1 MSVPEEIGRY
11 RVQRRLG
18 TGAFAVVWLAH
29 DERLHADVA
38 VKVMADNWS
47 YRLDIRERFV
57 AEARLLRRAN
67 SGGVVQVFDIG
78 DLPDGRPYFV
88 MEYADH
94 GTLDDVLTAG
104 ELDVD
109 EALRLTAEAA
119 RGAAALHDAD
129 IVHRDIKPS
138 NILLKGRPGGHER
151 VLIADLGLAKN
162 LAQASGLTVIAGSSG
177 YMAPEQAEP
186 YDGIDARADVYSL
199 GAVLHHLLTGTV
211 PGPPGKV
218 LPADEL
224 RPGLPA
230 PVVAAVRR
238 AMEPDREER
247 WESARA
253 FTDELERLRKLPES
267 SSGTAGPGPAGG
279 SQGPG
284 APGGATGPSASAL
297 GGSPV
302 PSAPGGSPMPGGDGG
317 APASSASSS
326 SVPGG
331 SPAPA
336 APGGSP
342 APPVPG
348 DAAVPP
354 GPAGPPVPGAGG
366 GSPMSPGPGGWPVP
380 EDPGGSPVPSA
391 SQPFSPA
398 PAGYPEFAPYPEE
411 ATFPG
416 EAGFPGADAS
426 PGADGHPRLAPAGES
441 AASFAS
447 PHVSGVSGPSASG
460 ASPVPAAAGGGP
472 DAAAPGRT
480 RRPRTL
486 RTVLTVLTAVVVV
499 AGAGTALTLWERRP
513 PSTERVSDAT
523 GKLSVEV
530 PHAWAVQLADSGWSP
545 GALGLDSTHRAGLTV
560 ADSVAGWSDLRTDD
574 SGVFA
579 GAAGSGADSAA
590 ELTAKVK
597 KSTHPGCRDSGTA
610 TYSDSRWRG
619 TVRTWDSCGT
629 AGRSLK
635 EVALVPVAKGSPPV
649 YVQIRCAESF
659 GKDATDRILRSVRTA
674 A

>member
-11 RVQRRLG
+11 RVLRRLG

-94 GTLDDVLTAG
+94 GTLDDLLTAG
-104 ELDVD
+104 ELGVD

-224 RPGLPA
+224 RPGLPG

-238 AMEPDREER
+238 AMEPDREGR
-247 WESARA
+247 WESAQA
-253 FTDELERLRKLPES
+253 FTAELERLRELTAS
-267 SSGTAGPGPAGG
+267 AASAASAATGAATAGPPLSAAPA
-279 SQGPG
+279 
-284 APGGATGPSASAL
+284 ASPVPTVVA
-297 GGSPV
+297 GSPV
-302 PSAPGGSPMPGGDGG
+302 PSAPVGSP
-317 APASSASSS
+317 
-326 SVPGG
+326 VPGAQGSSPVPPVAAG
-331 SPAPA
+331 SPVPA
-336 APGGSP
+336 APGS
-342 APPVPG
+342 
-348 DAAVPP
+348 
-354 GPAGPPVPGAGG
+354 
-366 GSPMSPGPGGWPVP
+366 
-380 EDPGGSPVPSA
+380 SPVPPVAAGSPIPSDPVAPSVPAASA
-391 SQPFSPA
+391 VRPFSPESTRS
-398 PAGYPEFAPYPEE
+398 AGSPEPLASPESPLYPETLASSGSAGSAGSFTSPELPGPPAP
-411 ATFPG
+411 T
-416 EAGFPGADAS
+416 
-426 PGADGHPRLAPAGES
+426 
-441 AASFAS
+441 
-447 PHVSGVSGPSASG
+447 
-460 ASPVPAAAGGGP
+460 ASPVPAAPGGGP
-472 DAAAPGRT
+472 VATPPTRT
-480 RRPRTL
+480 RRPRTV
-486 RTVLTVLTAVVVV
+486 RTVLTVLTAVAV
-499 AGAGTALTLWERRP
+499 AVGAGTALTLRERKP

-523 GKLSVEV
+523 GKLSVTV

-545 GALGLDSTHRAGLTV
+545 GVLGLAGAHRPGLTV
-560 ADSVAGWSDLRTDD
+560 AHSVAGWSDLRTDD
-574 SGVFA
+574 DGVFA
-579 GAAGSGADSAA
+579 GTTDPGTKSSAA
-590 ELTAKVK
+590 LTAKVK
-597 KSTHPGCRDSGTA
+597 KSTHPGCRDAGTKEYA
-610 TYSDSRWRG
+610 DSRWHG

-629 AGRSLK
+629 GGRSLK
-635 EVALVPVAKGSPPV
+635 EVALVPVAKGGTPV
-649 YVQIRCAESF
+649 YVQIRCAETF
-659 GKDATDRILRSVRTA
+659 GADGTDGILRSVRTA

>member
-1 MSVPEEIGRY
+1 MHDSHMSVPEEIGRY
-11 RVQRRLG
+11 RVLRRLG

-94 GTLDDVLTAG
+94 GTLDDLLTAG
-104 ELDVD
+104 ELGVD

-230 PVVAAVRR
+230 PVVAAVQR
-238 AMEPDREER
+238 AMEPDRENR

-253 FTDELERLRKLPES
+253 FTDELERLRTLPLSGAAGPVADASPVPGGSGASGASGGSVGSVGSGASPASAASGGLPIPDVPGS
-267 SSGTAGPGPAGG
+267 SSASSG
-279 SQGPG
+279 S
-284 APGGATGPSASAL
+284 SASSVL

-302 PSAPGGSPMPGGDGG
+302 SP
-317 APASSASSS
+317 
-326 SVPGG
+326 
-331 SPAPA
+331 
-336 APGGSP
+336 
-342 APPVPG
+342 
-348 DAAVPP
+348 
-354 GPAGPPVPGAGG
+354 
-366 GSPMSPGPGGWPVP
+366 
-380 EDPGGSPVPSA
+380 
-391 SQPFSPA
+391 
-398 PAGYPEFAPYPEE
+398 
-411 ATFPG
+411 
-416 EAGFPGADAS
+416 
-426 PGADGHPRLAPAGES
+426 
-441 AASFAS
+441 
-447 PHVSGVSGPSASG
+447 ASG
-460 ASPVPAAAGGGP
+460 ASPVPDVSGGSPVPGAPGDSPVPDFPGSTSASSVSSAPAASPMPGAPGGSPVPGAPDSSSVSRGPDGSPVPGFPGDSGVRPFSPEPAGYPEFLPYPGP
-472 DAAAPGRT
+472 DAASEPASTVSPVPAASAAPSGSGTASAAPRT
-480 RRPRTL
+480 RRPRTR
-486 RTVLTVLTAVVVV
+486 RTVLTVLTAVVV
-499 AGAGTALTLWERRP
+499 AAAAGTALTLWERKP
-513 PSTERVSDAT
+513 PSTERVGDAT
-523 GKLSVEV
+523 GKLSLEV
-530 PHAWAVQLADSGWSP
+530 PHAWATQLADAGWSP
-545 GALGLDSTHRAGLTV
+545 RVLGLDSPHRPGLTV
-560 ADSVAGWSDLRTDD
+560 AGSVAGWSDLRTDD
-574 SGVFA
+574 DGVFA
-579 GAAGSGADSAA
+579 GTAAPGTADSTA
-590 ELTAKVK
+590 LTSEVK
-597 KSTHPGCRDSGTA
+597 QSKHPGCRDAGTA
-610 TYSDSRWRG
+610 TYTDSNWHG
-619 TVRTWDSCGT
+619 TVHTWDSCGT
-629 AGRSLK
+629 GGRSLK
-635 EVALVPVAKGSPPV
+635 EIALVPVSKGKPPV
-649 YVQIRCAESF
+649 YVQIRCAETF
-659 GKDATDRILRSVRTA
+659 GTDGTDRILRSVRTA

>member
-11 RVQRRLG
+11 RVLRRLG

-57 AEARLLRRAN
+57 AEARHLRRAN

-94 GTLDDVLTAG
+94 GTLDDLLTAG

-119 RGAAALHDAD
+119 RGAASLHDAD

-138 NILLKGRPGGHER
+138 NILLKGQPGGGER

-199 GAVLHHLLTGTV
+199 GAVVHHLLTGTV

-230 PVVAAVRR
+230 PVVAAVLR
-238 AMEPDREER
+238 ALEPDREKR

-253 FTDELERLRKLPES
+253 FSDELERLRGL
-267 SSGTAGPGPAGG
+267 SGSAITEPSPAD
-279 SQGPG
+279 SFVRP
-284 APGGATGPSASAL
+284 
-297 GGSPV
+297 
-302 PSAPGGSPMPGGDGG
+302 APGGSP
-317 APASSASSS
+317 
-326 SVPGG
+326 V
-331 SPAPA
+331 PA

-342 APPVPG
+342 
-348 DAAVPP
+348 VPP
-354 GPAGPPVPGAGG
+354 I
-366 GSPMSPGPGGWPVP
+366 
-380 EDPGGSPVPSA
+380 PGGSPVSGVLEGSTASTASSA
-391 SQPFSPA
+391 SSVPPPPDLAASAVRF
-398 PAGYPEFAPYPEE
+398 PAGHPASPEPVVYGPTA
-411 ATFPG
+411 PG
-416 EAGFPGADAS
+416 EP
-426 PGADGHPRLAPAGES
+426 

-447 PHVSGVSGPSASG
+447 PAAAGEPASA
-460 ASPVPAAAGGGP
+460 ASPVPG
-472 DAAAPGRT
+472 APGDGPAAVPPPARA
-480 RRPRTL
+480 RRPRL
-486 RTVLTVLTAVVVV
+486 RTVLTLLTVVVV
-499 AGAGTALTLWERRP
+499 AAGAGTAVTLRERRA

-523 GKLSVEV
+523 GKVTVDV
-530 PHAWAVQLADSGWSP
+530 PHAWARQLSDSGWSP
-545 GALGLDSTHRAGLTV
+545 GALGLGGTHRAGLTV
-560 ADSVAGWSDLRTDD
+560 ADSVSGWSDLRVSDE
-574 SGVFA
+574 GVFA
-579 GAAGSGADSAA
+579 GALGPGTDSAA
-590 ELTAKVK
+590 LTAKVK
-597 KSTHPGCRDSGTA
+597 QSTHPGCRDAGTRSY
-610 TYSDSRWRG
+610 TDSRWHG

-629 AGRSLK
+629 GGRSLR
-635 EVALVPVAKGSPPV
+635 EVALVPVARNSPPV
-649 YVQIRCAESF
+649 YVQIRCAQSF
-659 GKDATDRILRSVRTA
+659 SAEDTDRVLRSVRA
-674 A
+674 AA

>member
-11 RVQRRLG
+11 RVLRRLG

-29 DERLHADVA
+29 DERLHAEVA

-94 GTLDDVLTAG
+94 GTLDDLLTAG

-177 YMAPEQAEP
+177 YMAPEQAQP
-186 YDGIDARADVYSL
+186 YDGIDPRADVYSL

-230 PVVAAVRR
+230 PVVAAVQR
-238 AMEPDREER
+238 AMDPDRERR

-253 FTDELERLRKLPES
+253 FTAELERLRELPTSGEAAPAPGGSPVPEVSGGSPVPSVPDASPIPS
-267 SSGTAGPGPAGG
+267 SSGAPSVPA
-279 SQGPG
+279 
-284 APGGATGPSASAL
+284 
-297 GGSPV
+297 GSPV
-302 PSAPGGSPMPGGDGG
+302 PSAPG
-317 APASSASSS
+317 AP
-326 SVPGG
+326 SVP
-331 SPAPA
+331 A
-336 APGGSP
+336 
-342 APPVPG
+342 
-348 DAAVPP
+348 
-354 GPAGPPVPGAGG
+354 
-366 GSPMSPGPGGWPVP
+366 
-380 EDPGGSPVPSA
+380 GSPVPSA
-391 SQPFSPA
+391 SSAPSATSDSPPVSSGPGFGPPGPVFGSPVPPNPDASAAPSFSPETVA
-398 PAGYPEFAPYPEE
+398 FSEPFGAPEFV
-411 ATFPG
+411 
-416 EAGFPGADAS
+416 AS
-426 PGADGHPRLAPAGES
+426 PGAPAFAAPEHPGPPGAP
-441 AASFAS
+441 
-447 PHVSGVSGPSASG
+447 
-460 ASPVPAAAGGGP
+460 ASPVPAAPGP
-472 DAAAPGRT
+472 DAPPATRT
-480 RRPRTL
+480 RRTRTL
-486 RTVLTVLTAVVVV
+486 RTVLTVLAAVAVA
-499 AGAGTALTLWERRP
+499 AGAGTALTLWEQRP
-513 PSTERVSDAT
+513 PSTEQVSDAT
-523 GKLSVEV
+523 GKLSLEV

-545 GALGLDSTHRAGLTV
+545 GVLGLGRTHRPGLTV

-574 SGVFA
+574 DGVFA
-579 GAAGSGADSAA
+579 GTAGPGTDSSAA
-590 ELTAKVK
+590 LTAKVK
-597 KSTHPGCRDSGTA
+597 KSTHPGCKAVGTT
-610 TYSDSRWRG
+610 TYSDSRWHG
-619 TVRTWDSCGT
+619 TIRTWDSCGT
-629 AGRSLK
+629 EGRSLK
-635 EVALVPVAKGSPPV
+635 EIALVPVAGGKPPV

-659 GKDATDRILRSVRTA
+659 GADATDRILRSVRVA

>member
-11 RVQRRLG
+11 RVLRRLG

-94 GTLDDVLTAG
+94 GTLDDLLTAG
-104 ELDVD
+104 ELGVD

-230 PVVAAVRR
+230 PVVAAVQR
-238 AMEPDREER
+238 AMEPDRENR

-253 FTDELERLRKLPES
+253 FTDELERLRTLPVPGAAGAAAAPVPGVSGSSGSSGVSGVSGVSGASPASAASGALPIPDVPGS
-267 SSGTAGPGPAGG
+267 SSA
-279 SQGPG
+279 SS
-284 APGGATGPSASAL
+284 ATPAL

-302 PSAPGGSPMPGGDGG
+302 SP
-317 APASSASSS
+317 
-326 SVPGG
+326 
-331 SPAPA
+331 
-336 APGGSP
+336 
-342 APPVPG
+342 
-348 DAAVPP
+348 
-354 GPAGPPVPGAGG
+354 
-366 GSPMSPGPGGWPVP
+366 
-380 EDPGGSPVPSA
+380 
-391 SQPFSPA
+391 
-398 PAGYPEFAPYPEE
+398 
-411 ATFPG
+411 
-416 EAGFPGADAS
+416 
-426 PGADGHPRLAPAGES
+426 
-441 AASFAS
+441 
-447 PHVSGVSGPSASG
+447 ASG
-460 ASPVPAAAGGGP
+460 ASPVPDVSSASPVLGAPGDSPAPDFPGSPSASSVPGASPVPGAPGISPVPGAPDTSSVSRAPDGSPVPGFPGDSGVRSFSAEPAGYPEFLPYPGP
-472 DAAAPGRT
+472 DAAAEPPASTMSPAPAAPAAPGSSAGATPRT
-480 RRPRTL
+480 RRPRTR
-486 RTVLTVLTAVVVV
+486 RTVLTVLTAVVV
-499 AGAGTALTLWERRP
+499 AAAAGTALTLWERKA

-523 GKLSVEV
+523 GKLSLEV
-530 PHAWAVQLADSGWSP
+530 PHAWATQLADAGWSP
-545 GALGLDSTHRAGLTV
+545 RVLGLDSPHRPGLTV
-560 ADSVAGWSDLRTDD
+560 AGSVAGWSDLRTDD
-574 SGVFA
+574 DGVFA
-579 GAAGSGADSAA
+579 GSAAPGTADSTA
-590 ELTAKVK
+590 LTSKVK
-597 KSTHPGCRDSGTA
+597 QSKHPGCRDAGTA
-610 TYSDSRWRG
+610 TYADSRWHG
-619 TVRTWDSCGT
+619 TVHTWDSCGT
-629 AGRSLK
+629 GGRSLK
-635 EVALVPVAKGSPPV
+635 EIALVPVSKGKPPV
-649 YVQIRCAESF
+649 YVQIRCAETF
-659 GKDATDRILRSVRTA
+659 GTDGTDRILRSVRTA

>member
-11 RVQRRLG
+11 RVLRRLG

-29 DERLHADVA
+29 DERLHAEVA

-94 GTLDDVLTAG
+94 GTLDDLLTAG

-138 NILLKGRPGGHER
+138 NILLKGRPGGTER

-177 YMAPEQAEP
+177 YMAPEQAQP
-186 YDGIDARADVYSL
+186 YDGIDPRADVYSL

-224 RPGLPA
+224 RPGLAA
-230 PVVAAVRR
+230 PVVAAVQR
-238 AMEPDREER
+238 AMDPDRERR

-253 FTDELERLRKLPES
+253 FTAELERVRELLT
-267 SSGTAGPGPAGG
+267 SGAAEP
-279 SQGPG
+279 
-284 APGGATGPSASAL
+284 APGGSGVSAATAGSPVPGVPLGSGVASAPAGSPVPDVP

-302 PSAPGGSPMPGGDGG
+302 PSAPAGSPIPSSSGAPSVPAGSPIPPSSGAPLAPAGSPVPTASGAPSVPGDPTPVPPGPVFGSPVPPDPGASAAPSPSPEAVAFSGVFGPPEYVASPG
-317 APASSASSS
+317 APASFTS
-326 SVPGG
+326 PGT
-331 SPAPA
+331 
-336 APGGSP
+336 PGQ
-342 APPVPG
+342 
-348 DAAVPP
+348 
-354 GPAGPPVPGAGG
+354 PGA
-366 GSPMSPGPGGWPVP
+366 S
-380 EDPGGSPVPSA
+380 
-391 SQPFSPA
+391 
-398 PAGYPEFAPYPEE
+398 
-411 ATFPG
+411 
-416 EAGFPGADAS
+416 
-426 PGADGHPRLAPAGES
+426 
-441 AASFAS
+441 
-447 PHVSGVSGPSASG
+447 
-460 ASPVPAAAGGGP
+460 ASPVPAAPGGAGDSP
-472 DAAAPGRT
+472 HART

-486 RTVLTVLTAVVVV
+486 RTVLIVLTAVAVA
-499 AGAGTALTLWERRP
+499 AGAGTALTLWEQRP
-513 PSTERVSDAT
+513 PSTEKVSDAT
-523 GKLSVEV
+523 GKLSLEV

-545 GALGLDSTHRAGLTV
+545 GVLGLDGTHRPGLTV
-560 ADSVAGWSDLRTDD
+560 ADSVSGWSDLRTDD
-574 SGVFA
+574 DGVFA
-579 GAAGSGADSAA
+579 GTAGTGTDSSAA
-590 ELTAKVK
+590 LTAKVK
-597 KSTHPGCRDSGTA
+597 KSTHPGCKAAATT
-610 TYSDSRWRG
+610 TYSDSRWHG
-619 TVRTWDSCGT
+619 TVRTWDVCGT
-629 AGRSLK
+629 EGRSLK

-659 GKDATDRILRSVRTA
+659 GADATDRILRSVRATA
-674 A
+674 

>member
-1 MSVPEEIGRY
+1 MHDSHMSVPEEIGRY
-11 RVQRRLG
+11 RVLRRLG

-29 DERLHADVA
+29 DERLHAEVA

-94 GTLDDVLTAG
+94 GTLDDLLTAG

-230 PVVAAVRR
+230 QVVAAVQR
-238 AMEPDREER
+238 AMEPDREQR

-253 FTDELERLRKLPES
+253 FTAELERLRELPAS
-267 SSGTAGPGPAGG
+267 
-279 SQGPG
+279 
-284 APGGATGPSASAL
+284 GATAPAPDGP
-297 GGSPV
+297 PV
-302 PSAPGGSPMPGGDGG
+302 PSAP
-317 APASSASSS
+317 A
-326 SVPGG
+326 G
-331 SPAPA
+331 SPAPS
-336 APGGSP
+336 AP
-342 APPVPG
+342 A
-348 DAAVPP
+348 
-354 GPAGPPVPGAGG
+354 
-366 GSPMSPGPGGWPVP
+366 
-380 EDPGGSPVPSA
+380 GSPVPSA
-391 SQPFSPA
+391 SGASSAPVGSPVPPA
-398 PAGYPEFAPYPEE
+398 TGAPSVPSGSPVPSASSAPSVPAGSPVPPAFGAPSAPSASPVPPGPVFGSPVPANPGDFAAPSPSPEPVAFSESFGAPEFV
-411 ATFPG
+411 
-416 EAGFPGADAS
+416 AS
-426 PGADGHPRLAPAGES
+426 PGA
-441 AASFAS
+441 AASFTS
-447 PHVSGVSGPSASG
+447 PERPGQPAGSV
-460 ASPVPAAAGGGP
+460 SPVPAAPGGGGP
-472 DAAAPGRT
+472 DAPRPTRT

-513 PSTERVSDAT
+513 PSTEQVSDAT
-523 GKLSVEV
+523 GKLSLEV

-545 GALGLDSTHRAGLTV
+545 GVLGLGRTHRAGLTV
-560 ADSVAGWSDLRTDD
+560 ADSVSGWSDLRTDD
-574 SGVFA
+574 DGVFA
-579 GAAGSGADSAA
+579 GTVAPGTSSSAA
-590 ELTAKVK
+590 LTAKVK
-597 KSTHPGCRDSGTA
+597 KSTHPGCRDAGTK
-610 TYSDSRWRG
+610 TYSDSRWHG

-629 AGRSLK
+629 GGRSLK
-635 EVALVPVAKGSPPV
+635 EIALVPVAEGNPPV

-659 GKDATDRILRSVRTA
+659 GSGATDRILRSVRA
-674 A
+674 AA